1 LAATVA
7 HEINNPLAA
16 VMNLVY
22 LSKQNAVLD
31 QVRELLTSAEEE
43 LQRISHLTKQTL
55 GFYRENKT
63 PVVIRLGSVVES
75 TMSVFASRT
84 RNKGV
89 TISSEIKQDPEIYA
103 GPSELRQLV
112 GNLLS
117 NSIDAVERGGQVRI
131 RVSAVSKSGLFSKG
145 VRLTVAD
152 SGSGIPEQV
161 RARIFEPFFTTKKDV
176 GTGLGLWI
184 CKEIVERYSGS
195 IRIWS
200 STVPGRSG
208 TIVSVILPISTQEQ
222 AVTDALRQAV

>member
-1 LAATVA
+1 
-7 HEINNPLAA
+7 
-16 VMNLVY
+16 MNLVY

-89 TISSEIKQDPEIYA
+89 TIRSEIKQDPEIYA
-103 GPSELRQLV
+103 GPTELRQLV

-117 NSIDAVERGGQVRI
+117 NSIDAIENG
-131 RVSAVSKSGLFSKG
+131 
-145 VRLTVAD
+145 
-152 SGSGIPEQV
+152 
-161 RARIFEPFFTTKKDV
+161 
-176 GTGLGLWI
+176 
-184 CKEIVERYSGS
+184 
-195 IRIWS
+195 
-200 STVPGRSG
+200 
-208 TIVSVILPISTQEQ
+208 
-222 AVTDALRQAV
+222 